1 MEPLLG
7 GRLARV
13 NTQAL
18 TLMKE
23 MHPGDTPAKW
33 AFRYAGT
40 PEHILTV
47 LSGMVYMEHLQE
59 NIRTYAPLEP
69 VTTQENEVLE
79 RVTDILIN
87 SDYIQ
92 CTECQYCMPCP
103 YGINIPAVFAHYNR
117 TVSAGEILKSAK
129 DDNYRKARRAFL
141 IGYDRSVPKLR
152 QADHCI
158 GCNVCRPLCPQRI
171 NIPDEMRRVDLY
183 AEQLKQ
189 KLEF

>member
-13 NTQAL
+13 PAQAL
-18 TLMKE
+18 TIMKE
-23 MHPGDTPAKW
+23 SRPDDTAAQW

-40 PEHILTV
+40 PENVLTV

-59 NIRTYAPLEP
+59 NIRTYSPLMPLKDDEYKLLDK
-69 VTTQENEVLE
+69 VTE
-79 RVTDILIN
+79 ILVD

-103 YGINIPAVFAHYNR
+103 YGIDIPGVFGHYNR
-117 TVSAGEILKSAK
+117 CVSAGKILKSSNDEK
-129 DDNYRKARRAFL
+129 YRNARRDFL

-152 QADHCI
+152 QANHCI
-158 GCNVCRPLCPQRI
+158 NCDQCLSKCPQSI
-171 NIPDEMRRVDLY
+171 KIPDEMRRVDTY

-189 KLEF
+189 NTDF